1 MPPAQQAEESQ
12 RICEKLEKRFRMAR
26 PRAVAAFWPI
36 TGEPDL
42 RPLLTWLRKKSRLLL
57 PRIVDQ
63 SLVFHQVDEEV
74 ELIPG
79 PYGTREPNP
88 TLHRIDPAYFDA
100 ILVPGLA
107 FTEKGERL
115 GRGGGFYDRFL
126 PTLTER
132 TRRIG
137 VAFHCQLSG
146 FLPVEIHDQT
156 VHEVI
161 TGD

>member
-1 MPPAQQAEESQ
+1 MPPAQQVEESQ
-12 RICEKLEKRFRMAR
+12 QICEKLQQRFRKER

-36 TGEPDL
+36 PGEPDL

-63 SLVFHQVDEEV
+63 TLVFHQVEDEI

-79 PYGTREPNP
+79 PHGTREPNP
-88 TLHRIDPAYFDA
+88 TLPRLDPTYIDT

-126 PTLTER
+126 STLTER

-137 VAFHCQLSG
+137 IAFHCQISG
-146 FLPVEIHDQT
+146 FLPVEIHDQS
-156 VHEVI
+156 VHEVVSAE
-161 TGD
+161 